1 MPPYPLGE
9 YEVALETLGNTIVYR
24 LETLAC
30 GFSLL
35 RIYLIWRPVFYR
47 ILRGFPAKHT
57 ISEFANVRFDSM
69 FVIKWM
75 LHSWHAVYY
84 ITAGWVIALL
94 LISYAFR
101 LSEHMHAC
109 LLPRHHHLVCE
120 HEKPWIV
127 NGGQYLKEN
136 DLYFLNNLWWIGSC
150 IFPGAGAGAAWWRP
164 GTHLGRMCAA
174 IANIVC
180 ILLGALLAAVIGNL
194 TVFSP
199 TEDTARGII
208 RRESGRVAYE
218 TAAANIIALWWKKR
232 KSRLGT
238 SKHHSGVQRFVE
250 DMYMYRK
257 DFFQASKL
265 LKVEV
270 EECSSTS
277 AKIDRLLLRTRTVK
291 QLLDRTG
298 FNLMWVL
305 RRCQGQAQ
313 GDNASTLPPNV
324 QRSPS

>member
-1 MPPYPLGE
+1 
-9 YEVALETLGNTIVYR
+9 
-24 LETLAC
+24 
-30 GFSLL
+30 
-35 RIYLIWRPVFYR
+35 
-47 ILRGFPAKHT
+47 
-57 ISEFANVRFDSM
+57 
-69 FVIKWM
+69 M
-75 LHSWHAVYY
+75 L
-84 ITAGWVIALL
+84 T
-94 LISYAFR
+94 YAD
-101 LSEHMHAC
+101 
-109 LLPRHHHLVCE
+109 VCR
-120 HEKPWIV
+120 
-127 NGGQYLKEN
+127 
-136 DLYFLNNLWWIGSC
+136 
-150 IFPGAGAGAAWWRP
+150 WRP

-174 IANIVC
+174 IANIFC

-232 KSRLGT
+232 KSLGT
-238 SKHHSGVQRFVE
+238 SKHHTGVQVCGLQLLVCATLPLYTHTHIHTHTHTHTPISTHSSGSSQRFVE

-291 QLLDRTG
+291 VMHLLFIYLGYGT
-298 FNLMWVL
+298 
-305 RRCQGQAQ
+305 
-313 GDNASTLPPNV
+313 
-324 QRSPS
+324 